1 MNHDTYSDAY
11 IRDILASARTIAMV
25 GASANTTRPS
35 FFVFKYLKERGYRVI
50 PINPGQAGKTLLD
63 EPFRA
68 RLTDIDIPIDMVDVF
83 RPPEQAVAVVHEAL
97 TLNPLPKVI
106 WMQLGIRN
114 DEAAAI
120 AEAAGVKVVMN
131 RCPKIE
137 YGRLSAEIG
146 WFGVNSRTISSR
158 RAPAPTESV
167 QKLSLDR
174 QSIGG
179 GETPAATR
187 ARREEPGGE

>member
-1 MNHDTYSDAY
+1 MNHDAYSDEY
-11 IRDILASARTIAMV
+11 IRDILSSVRTVAMV

-50 PINPGQAGKTLLD
+50 PINPGQAGKDLLG

-68 RLTDIDIPIDMVDVF
+68 RLADIDVPIDMVDVF
-83 RPPEQAVAVVHEAL
+83 RPPEQAVAVVGEAL
-97 TLNPLPKVI
+97 LLTPPPKVI
-106 WMQLGIRN
+106 WMQLGIRH
-114 DEAAAI
+114 DEAAAL
-120 AEAAGVKVVMN
+120 AEAVGVKVVMN

-158 RAPAPTESV
+158 RAPAPAAGV

-179 GETPAATR
+179 GQTPASTR
-187 ARREEPGGE
+187 TERTEQDGS